1 MGAMEDNSVAL
12 RGLLEGK
19 VAVITGA
26 AAGIGAAIAHLF
38 GDEGAHVFVL
48 DLNGSRAAAVADY
61 IRTRG
66 GSGFSFLADVRKP
79 EAVQAAIGQALKQ
92 FGRVDI
98 LVNNAGIYP
107 RKPFLEMSEQEW
119 DDVQE
124 TNLKGVFH
132 CTKAVL
138 PQMVERAAGKIV
150 NISSVTFFKGLANLT
165 HYVAAKGGVIGFT
178 RSLAR
183 EMGPNKIYVNCITP
197 GAIEVE
203 TEKLVATPDQ
213 IAAIVDQ
220 QSLQR
225 RLTPLDVARVCL
237 FLASHLSDG
246 LTGQTIN
253 VDGGLV
259 MH

>member
-1 MGAMEDNSVAL
+1 MEHTNNAISQ
-12 RGLLEGK
+12 RLLDGK

-26 AAGIGAAIAHLF
+26 AAGIGEAIADLFGAQGAHLF
-38 GDEGAHVFVL
+38 IL
-48 DLNGSRAAAVADY
+48 DLNGNRVTAVADH
-61 IRTRG
+61 IRRDG
-66 GSGFSFLADVRKP
+66 GSAFSFLADVRNS
-79 EAVQAAIGQALKQ
+79 EAVRTVVRQALEQ
-92 FGRVDI
+92 FGRIDI
-98 LVNNAGIYP
+98 LINNAGVYP

-138 PQMVERAAGKIV
+138 PHMVERRGGKIV

-183 EMGPNKIYVNCITP
+183 EMGPNNVYVNCITP

-203 TEKLVATPDQ
+203 TEKVVATPEQ
-213 IAAIVDQ
+213 IAAIVAQ
-220 QSLQR
+220 QSMQR

-253 VDGGLV
+253 VDGGLI

>member
-1 MGAMEDNSVAL
+1 MEHNHPAISQ
-12 RGLLEGK
+12 RLLDDK
-19 VAVITGA
+19 VAIVTGA
-26 AAGIGAAIAHLF
+26 AAGIGEAIAHLF
-38 GDEGAHVFVL
+38 GAQGAHVFIL
-48 DLNGSRAAAVADY
+48 DLNENCAAAVADR
-61 IRTRG
+61 IRTDG
-66 GSGFSFLADVRKP
+66 GSAFSFHADVRNS
-79 EAVQAAIGQALKQ
+79 ETLRAAVRQALEQ

-98 LVNNAGIYP
+98 LVNNAGVYP

-138 PQMVERAAGKIV
+138 PHMVERNGGKIV

-183 EMGPNKIYVNCITP
+183 EMGPHNIHINCITP

-203 TEKLVATPDQ
+203 TEKLVATPEQ
-213 IAAIVDQ
+213 IATIVAQ

-225 RLTPLDVARVCL
+225 RLRPLDVARVCL
-237 FLASHLSDG
+237 FLASHWSDG

-253 VDGGLV
+253 VDGGLI
-259 MH
+259 MY

>member
-1 MGAMEDNSVAL
+1 MEHTNNAISQ
-12 RGLLEGK
+12 RLLDGK
-19 VAVITGA
+19 VAVVTGA
-26 AAGIGAAIAHLF
+26 AAGIGEAIADLFGAQGAHLF
-38 GDEGAHVFVL
+38 IL
-48 DLNGSRAAAVADY
+48 DLNGNRVTAVADH
-61 IRTRG
+61 IRRDG
-66 GSGFSFLADVRKP
+66 GSAFSFLADVRNS
-79 EAVQAAIGQALKQ
+79 ATVCSVVRQALEQ
-92 FGRVDI
+92 FGRIDI
-98 LVNNAGIYP
+98 LINNAGVYP

-138 PQMVERAAGKIV
+138 PHMVERRGGKIV

-183 EMGPNKIYVNCITP
+183 EMGPNNVYVNCITP

-203 TEKLVATPDQ
+203 TEKVVATPEQ
-213 IAAIVDQ
+213 IAAIVAQ
-220 QSLQR
+220 QSMQR

-253 VDGGLV
+253 VDGGLI

>member
-1 MGAMEDNSVAL
+1 MENN
-12 RGLLEGK
+12 RRLLERK
-19 VAVITGA
+19 VAIITGA
-26 AAGIGAAIAHLF
+26 AAGIGEAIAQLF
-38 GDEGAHVFVL
+38 ADQGAHVFIL
-48 DLNGSRAAAVADY
+48 DLNGVRAAAVADR
-61 IRTRG
+61 IRTNG
-66 GSGFSFLADVRKP
+66 GSGFSFVADVRSSDGVRP
-79 EAVQAAIGQALKQ
+79 ALREALDQ

-119 DDVQE
+119 DEVQE

-138 PQMVERAAGKIV
+138 PHMVERRAGKIV
-150 NISSVTFFKGLANLT
+150 NISSVTFFKGMANLT

-183 EMGPNKIYVNCITP
+183 EIGPNNIYVNCITP

-203 TEKLVATPDQ
+203 TEKLVATPEQ
-213 IAAIVDQ
+213 IATIVGQ

-225 RLTPLDVARVCL
+225 RLKPQDVAHVCL
-237 FLASHLSDG
+237 FLASQWSDG

-253 VDGGLV
+253 VDGGLI

>member
-1 MGAMEDNSVAL
+1 MENDCRILA
-12 RGLLEGK
+12 GK
-19 VAVITGA
+19 VAIVTGA
-26 AAGIGAAIAHLF
+26 AAGIGEAMAHLF
-38 GDEGAHVFVL
+38 ADQGAHVFIL
-48 DLNGSRAAAVADY
+48 DLNGKRAAAVAED
-61 IRTRG
+61 IRTSG
-66 GSGFSFLADVRKP
+66 GSGFSFVADVRSP
-79 EAVQAAIGQALKQ
+79 DGVRPALRQALDQ
-92 FGRVDI
+92 FGHIDI
-98 LVNNAGIYP
+98 LINNAGIYP

-119 DDVQE
+119 DEVQE

-138 PQMVERAAGKIV
+138 PHMVERSQGKIV

-183 EMGPNKIYVNCITP
+183 EMGPHKIYVNCVTP

-203 TEKLVATPDQ
+203 TEKLVATPEQ
-213 IAAIVDQ
+213 IAAIVVQ

-225 RLTPLDVARVCL
+225 RLRPLDVARVCL
-237 FLASHLSDG
+237 FLASHWSDG
-246 LTGQTIN
+246 LTGQTVN
-253 VDGGLV
+253 VDGGLI

>member
-1 MGAMEDNSVAL
+1 MEHTNNAISQ
-12 RGLLEGK
+12 RLLDGK

-26 AAGIGAAIAHLF
+26 AAGIGEAIADLFGAQGAHLF
-38 GDEGAHVFVL
+38 IL
-48 DLNGSRAAAVADY
+48 DLNGNRVTAVADH
-61 IRTRG
+61 IRRDG
-66 GSGFSFLADVRKP
+66 GSAFSFLADVRNS
-79 EAVQAAIGQALKQ
+79 ATVCSVVRQALEQ
-92 FGRVDI
+92 FGRIDI
-98 LVNNAGIYP
+98 LINNAGVYP

-138 PQMVERAAGKIV
+138 PHMVERRGGKIV

-183 EMGPNKIYVNCITP
+183 EMGPNNVYVNCITP

-203 TEKLVATPDQ
+203 TEKVVATSEQ
-213 IAAIVDQ
+213 IAAIVAQ
-220 QSLQR
+220 QSMQR
-225 RLTPLDVARVCL
+225 RLKPLDVARVCL

-253 VDGGLV
+253 IDGGLI

>member
-1 MGAMEDNSVAL
+1 MASNAGGMSEQ
-12 RGLLEGK
+12 LLHQK
-19 VAVITGA
+19 VAIVTGA
-26 AAGIGAAIAHLF
+26 AAGIGESIAHLF
-38 GDEGAHVFVL
+38 SGQGAHVFLL
-48 DLNGSRAAAVADY
+48 DVNGEGAGAVAEKIRSQGGSAFSFPADVRDAAAV
-61 IRTRG
+61 R
-66 GSGFSFLADVRKP
+66 
-79 EAVQAAIGQALKQ
+79 AVVKNALDRFQ
-92 FGRVDI
+92 RIDI

-107 RKPFLEMSEQEW
+107 RKPFLEMTEQEW
-119 DDVQE
+119 DEVQE

-138 PQMVERAAGKIV
+138 SHMVERKSGKIV

-183 EMGPNKIYVNCITP
+183 EMGPHNVYVNCITP

-203 TEKLVATPDQ
+203 MEKRVATAEQ
-213 IAAIVDQ
+213 IAAIVAQ

-225 RLTPLDVARVCL
+225 RLVPIDVARVCL
-237 FLASHLSDG
+237 FLASHLSDAI
-246 LTGQTIN
+246 TGQTVN
-253 VDGGLV
+253 VDGGLI

>member
-1 MGAMEDNSVAL
+1 MEIASL
-12 RGLLEGK
+12 RLRTTFEGTAARRFLFSPTFATLPLF
-19 VAVITGA
+19 AVWSDRHWSSLGELTLI
-26 AAGIGAAIAHLF
+26 
-38 GDEGAHVFVL
+38 
-48 DLNGSRAAAVADY
+48 
-61 IRTRG
+61 
-66 GSGFSFLADVRKP
+66 
-79 EAVQAAIGQALKQ
+79 
-92 FGRVDI
+92 
-98 LVNNAGIYP
+98 NNAGVYP

-138 PQMVERAAGKIV
+138 PHMVERRGGKIV

-183 EMGPNKIYVNCITP
+183 EMGPNNVYVNCITP

-203 TEKLVATPDQ
+203 TEKVVATPEQ
-213 IAAIVDQ
+213 IAAIVAQ
-220 QSLQR
+220 QSMQR
-225 RLTPLDVARVCL
+225 RLKPLDVARVCL

-253 VDGGLV
+253 VDGGLI

>member
-1 MGAMEDNSVAL
+1 MSQ
-12 RGLLEGK
+12 RLLEGK
-19 VAVITGA
+19 VAIITGA
-26 AAGIGAAIAHLF
+26 AAGIGEATARLF
-38 GDEGAHVFVL
+38 GEEGAHVFIL
-48 DLNGSRAAAVADY
+48 DLNGSGAAAVAED
-61 IRTRG
+61 IRARS
-66 GSGFSFLADVRKP
+66 GSAFSFAADVRKSDS
-79 EAVQAAIGQALKQ
+79 VRGAIGQAIEQ
-92 FGRVDI
+92 SGRVDI
-98 LVNNAGIYP
+98 LINNAGIYP

-138 PQMVERAAGKIV
+138 PHMVERRAGKIV

-165 HYVAAKGGVIGFT
+165 HYVAAKGGVIGLT

-183 EMGPNKIYVNCITP
+183 EVGPHCVYVNCITP

-203 TEKLVATPDQ
+203 TEKLVATPEQ
-213 IAAIVDQ
+213 IAAIVGQ
-220 QSLQR
+220 QSLQG
-225 RLTPLDVARVCL
+225 RLKPLDVARVCL
-237 FLASHLSDG
+237 FLACHLSDG

-253 VDGGLV
+253 VDGGLI

>member
-1 MGAMEDNSVAL
+1 MEHTNNAISQ
-12 RGLLEGK
+12 RLLDGK

-26 AAGIGAAIAHLF
+26 AAGIGEAIADLFGAQGAHLF
-38 GDEGAHVFVL
+38 IL
-48 DLNGSRAAAVADY
+48 DLNGNRVTAVADH
-61 IRTRG
+61 IRRDG
-66 GSGFSFLADVRKP
+66 GSAFSFLADVRNS
-79 EAVQAAIGQALKQ
+79 ATVCSVVRQALEQ
-92 FGRVDI
+92 FGRIDI
-98 LVNNAGIYP
+98 LINNAGVYP

-138 PQMVERAAGKIV
+138 PHMVERRGGKIV

-183 EMGPNKIYVNCITP
+183 EMGPNNVYVNCITP

-203 TEKLVATPDQ
+203 TEKVVATPEQ
-213 IAAIVDQ
+213 IAAIVAQ
-220 QSLQR
+220 QSMQR

-253 VDGGLV
+253 VDGGLI